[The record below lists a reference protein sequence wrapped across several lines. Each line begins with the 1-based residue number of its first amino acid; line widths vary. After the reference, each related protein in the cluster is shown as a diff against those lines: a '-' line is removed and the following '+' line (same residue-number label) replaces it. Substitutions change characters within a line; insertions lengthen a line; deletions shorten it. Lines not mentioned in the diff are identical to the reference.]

1 MTSKLDKELKE
12 LEKENEKLENLLE
25 KGFDKYIADEKKLKE
40 QLSKIKE
47 QAKKSRKKYESL
59 DTDFT
64 IAKQIKEF
72 KTLTVEMNHDK
83 LNEKI
88 EKLQAQ
94 KNNLK
99 KQIKDT
105 NISIKNLQKG

>member
-12 LEKENEKLENLLE
+12 LEKENTKLENILE
-25 KGFDKYIADEKKLKE
+25 KGRDKFVADEKKLKE
-40 QLSKIKE
+40 QLSKIKD
-47 QAKKSRKKYESL
+47 QAVKSRKILNSL
-59 DTDFT
+59 DGDKT
-64 IAKQIKEF
+64 IQKQIKEF
-72 KTLTVEMNHDK
+72 ETLSAEMNYDK

-99 KQIKDT
+99 KQLKDT
-105 NISIKNLQKG
+105 NTSIKNLQKG